1 MRLSYQFAVK
11 LFRKEKWKIKN
22 RPFCYFFLWYYFI
35 YLWQEWMWCM
45 KVRGPPPLLSI
56 FLDLSRLQESQVEE
70 GWRNTQSW
78 GWMGIKGTR
87 RLRINS
93 DSRDPQMFSWNVKK
107 LPEIRKLEKFPTKYP
122 SMYVAKKIDF
132 KNLSYTFREQL
143 FLFLLIIFSY
153 LQKSIA
159 DMIAIPY
166 KGIAKIFQ
174 GGGHTVSKWGYTAC
188 LGCLKVG

>member
-22 RPFCYFFLWYYFI
+22 RPFCYFFLWYLFI

-45 KVRGPPPLLSI
+45 KVRSPPPLLSI

-122 SMYVAKKIDF
+122 SMYVAKIPSENSCF
-132 KNLSYTFREQL
+132 YFYWFFFRAYKKAL
-143 FLFLLIIFSY
+143 PTW
-153 LQKSIA
+153 LQ
-159 DMIAIPY
+159 
-166 KGIAKIFQ
+166 F
-174 GGGHTVSKWGYTAC
+174 HTRA
-188 LGCLKVG
+188 